1 MTIKILLL
9 MLLMASILASAYLAE
24 RSAAAKQP
32 QG

>member
-24 RSAAAKQP
+24 RSAAAKLP